1 MKIDNT
7 CYRSTHGSSDAV
19 RTRIID
25 NDHDD
30 EEEETNNKLQAK
42 NNGSMSSNNPH
53 NTLLPSLTANMAM
66 T

>member
-1 MKIDNT
+1 MKIYT
-7 CYRSTHGSSDAV
+7 CYRNTYGSSDAV

-30 EEEETNNKLQAK
+30 DDEETKNKLQAK
-42 NNGSMSSNNPH
+42 NNGSMRSNNSH